1 MRDLRP
7 PDPPAA
13 PQLPGVNMLGSTPLS
28 VPRDPLV
35 SGKGGH
41 KANFPAA
48 LHRHR
53 FGRYSVR
60 R

>member
-13 PQLPGVNMLGSTPLS
+13 PQLPGVTMLGPTPRS

-35 SGKGGH
+35 SRQGG
-41 KANFPAA
+41 A
-48 LHRHR
+48 
-53 FGRYSVR
+53 
-60 R
+60 